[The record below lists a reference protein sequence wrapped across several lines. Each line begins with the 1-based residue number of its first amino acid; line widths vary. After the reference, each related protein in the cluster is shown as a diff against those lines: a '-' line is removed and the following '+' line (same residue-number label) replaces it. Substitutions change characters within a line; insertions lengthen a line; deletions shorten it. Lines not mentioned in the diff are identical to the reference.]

1 MSKWNGSKPIRCD
14 ICGKAFGRTE
24 GTDNMEVFID
34 GATKQG
40 PWGLLCIGCHE
51 RHGHGLG
58 TGRGQM
64 YNLKSLE
71 KVGG

>member
-1 MSKWNGSKPIRCD
+1 MSKWLSKPPTKCD
-14 ICGKAFGRTE
+14 ICGSPFVG
-24 GTDNMEVFID
+24 VFID
-34 GATKQG
+34 GATRQG
-40 PWGLLCIGCHE
+40 PWGLLCLDCHE

>member
-1 MSKWNGSKPIRCD
+1 MSKWLSKPPTKCD
-14 ICGKAFGRTE
+14 ICNDDFEDGF
-24 GTDNMEVFID
+24 FID
-34 GATKQG
+34 GKTQQG

-51 RHGHGLG
+51 RHGRGLG

-71 KVGG
+71 KVGR